1 MPYITDLQINTG
13 SFVPS
18 TNVWDIGRL
27 FEIDVNSV
35 EFKELLVRLYQNVNN
50 ISLVL
55 NTKDSAFYL
64 TQEFNSSAVL
74 FNPVS
79 SNPLDLRPGFRIL
92 INVGALAAGVTNTN
106 HNLAITNTWKFIKI
120 NGAASNTGT
129 SAYYPLPFAGAAGN
143 NIEVRVNATQ
153 VVINNASGVVFTD
166 AYVVLEYV
174 KS

>member
-1 MPYITDLQINTG
+1 MAYTTDQRARTG
-13 SFVPS
+13 SFVPT

-27 FEIDVNSV
+27 FEVDVNSD

-55 NTKDSAFYL
+55 NTKDTAYYL
-64 TQEFNSSAVL
+64 TKEFNSSMVL
-74 FNPVS
+74 FNPLS
-79 SNPLDLRPGFRIL
+79 TNPLDLRTGYRVV
-92 INVGALAAGVTNTN
+92 INIGALAAGVTNTN
-106 HNLAITNTWKFIKI
+106 HNLAITNTWKFVKI
-120 NGAASNTGT
+120 NGAASNTAT
-129 SAYYPLPFAGAAGN
+129 LQYYPLPFAGAAGN
-143 NIEVRVNATQ
+143 NIEVTVNATQ